1 MFSGVDPPEVV
12 KEDDVG
18 SDLAADDV
26 GFADSFLF
34 TMMTVW
40 TLASFFKLKLCSFSK
55 SLYFL
60 QFSRQIYSK

>member
-34 TMMTVW
+34 TMTVW
-40 TLASFFKLKLCSFSK
+40 RVFSIFKLKLCSFSK

>member
-34 TMMTVW
+34 TMTVW
-40 TLASFFKLKLCSFSK
+40 QVFSIFKLKLCSFSK
-55 SLYFL
+55 SLYFCNFL
-60 QFSRQIYSK
+60 VRLYSK

>member
-12 KEDDVG
+12 KDDVG

-34 TMMTVW
+34 TMTVW
-40 TLASFFKLKLCSFSK
+40 RVFFNFQTQTLL
-55 SLYFL
+55 FL
-60 QFSRQIYSK
+60 